1 MLQCTSSQSTWPLC
15 HTVKWE
21 TNKNGVIRY
30 YIIPH
35 FATLPTRNCSFENF
49 SAFNTIYRCIR
60 ERYKKCMLWL
70 LSPDIYRTQQ
80 DSHCETTEQSDSR
93 LLKSV
98 CGAVRSI
105 HTCLWFCV
113 ICRCGLLHR
122 HVDMREQNGRFC
134 ASQQLLLILTNEMTC
149 REISVWYC

>member
-1 MLQCTSSQSTWPLC
+1 MHIISVNMAALPHCQVRDKQ
-15 HTVKWE
+15 
-21 TNKNGVIRY
+21 NGVIRY

-60 ERYKKCMLWL
+60 ERYKKCMLWR

-93 LLKSV
+93 LLISI
-98 CGAVRSI
+98 CGAVWRK
-105 HTCLWFCV
+105 HTSLLFCV
-113 ICRCGLLHR
+113 ICRWGILHW
-122 HVDMREQNGRFC
+122 HVDIHEQNGRFC
-134 ASQQLLLILTNEMTC
+134 ASQQLLLLLANEMTC
-149 REISVWYC
+149 REISVLCC